1 MADPYVG
8 EIRLFAGNFEPV
20 GWMFCDGRELQID
33 DHVLLFS
40 IIGTTYG
47 GDGASTFQLP
57 DLQGRAPVHR
67 GTSSSGSTY
76 LTGETGGV
84 EEVQLTVQQIP
95 QHNHAFTASSG
106 AGNITLPKG
115 VLIASPSGLA
125 PYIAEA
131 PSTNLPPTT
140 VVPVGG
146 SQPHE
151 NRTAYNVI
159 SFIIADFGEVP

>member
-1 MADPYVG
+1 MADPFVG
-8 EIRLFAGNFEPV
+8 EIRLFAGNFEPA
-20 GWMFCDGRELQID
+20 GWMFCDGRELQIV
-33 DHVLLFS
+33 DHVPLFS
-40 IIGTTYG
+40 LIGTTYG
-47 GDGASTFQLP
+47 GDGQDTFHLP

-67 GTSSSGSTY
+67 GTSAGSTY
-76 LTGETGGV
+76 TTGETGGV

-95 QHNHAFTASSG
+95 PHTHAFTASSG

-115 VLIASPSGLA
+115 VLIATPSGLA

-131 PSTNLPPTT
+131 PSVNLPPTT

-151 NRTAYNVI
+151 NRTAFAVI
-159 SFIIADFGEVP
+159 SFIIADFGEEP